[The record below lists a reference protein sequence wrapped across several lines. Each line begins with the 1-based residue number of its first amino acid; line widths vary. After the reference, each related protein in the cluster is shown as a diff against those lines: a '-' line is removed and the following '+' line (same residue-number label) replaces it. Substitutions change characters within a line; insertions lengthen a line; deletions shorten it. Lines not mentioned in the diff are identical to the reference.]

1 MSYLIYLN
9 YNEINIDCKDCFK
22 MQLEEITVL
31 RSMFREPEELTFD
44 NVENLNKLEAF
55 VVNETALLED
65 TSLESVSFS
74 MKLKIRIVLG
84 AKKISVVMARSAGY
98 LEINNKVYWGT

>member
-1 MSYLIYLN
+1 
-9 YNEINIDCKDCFK
+9 

-44 NVENLNKLEAF
+44 NIENLNKLEAF

-74 MKLKIRIVLG
+74 LKLKTLCDKFHCI
-84 AKKISVVMARSAGY
+84 MQ
-98 LEINNKVYWGT
+98 LEFLNE